1 MTWLG
6 LGTRQAAALSQG
18 RGWFSGAAGG
28 CPARNVASVR
38 GLGRGALGDSRVAG
52 SRWLGWR
59 SRINRGPTCWGVA
72 AWEPDGSLPVADFV
86 LGHRPRGQSSP
97 REGQGGG
104 PEAGCFLRLVLS
116 WVQRRIRRT
125 GPASSGVDAGPKL
138 ESGAR
143 AGRAVGS
150 PGLQR
155 LGGAPARVGSCS
167 LCRPHPDSWLCRLAG
182 ACSGGQAASWGQ
194 FLL

>member
-1 MTWLG
+1 MGG
-6 LGTRQAAALSQG
+6 LRVG
-18 RGWFSGAAGG
+18 GW
-28 CPARNVASVR
+28 P
-38 GLGRGALGDSRVAG
+38 
-52 SRWLGWR
+52 
-59 SRINRGPTCWGVA
+59 P
-72 AWEPDGSLPVADFV
+72 GSLPVADFS
-86 LGHRPRGQSSP
+86 LDHRPRGQSSP

-116 WVQRRIRRT
+116 RVQRCMRRA
-125 GPASSGVDAGPKL
+125 GPASSGVDAGHEL

-155 LGGAPARVGSCS
+155 LG
-167 LCRPHPDSWLCRLAG
+167 RLAG
-182 ACSGGQAASWGQ
+182 ACSGAQAASWGR